1 LKFLIDMQLSPAL
14 AVWLKQ
20 KGHDARH
27 AFEAGLGRAS
37 DEEILE
43 AARKEDRVVITADLD
58 FPRLLALVSARG
70 PGLILFRGGDFSE
83 KQIVELMAR
92 VLNSIPAEE
101 FPNSLVVVD
110 KKRIRKRRL
119 PIDKYQRN

>member
-1 LKFLIDMQLSPAL
+1 LKFLVDMQLSPAL
-14 AVWLKQ
+14 AVWLHQ
-20 KGHDARH
+20 KGNDVKH
-27 AFEAGLGRAS
+27 AFDAGLGRAS

-58 FPRLLALVSARG
+58 FPRLLALIGAKG

-83 KQIVELMAR
+83 KQIVELMTR
-92 VLNSIPAEE
+92 VLKAIPAEE
-101 FPNSLVVVD
+101 FATSLIVVD

-119 PIDKYQRN
+119 PIDKYLKN